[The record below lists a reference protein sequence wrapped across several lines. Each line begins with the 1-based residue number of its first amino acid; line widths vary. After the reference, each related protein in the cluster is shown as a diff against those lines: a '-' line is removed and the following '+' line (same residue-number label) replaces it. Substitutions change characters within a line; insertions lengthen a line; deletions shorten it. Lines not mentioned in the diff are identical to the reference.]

1 MRILLLSLLAAGIS
15 GLVSTAFAAGGDME
29 FRGTLLEPP
38 PCSINSGNNI
48 TVDFGLKVGVKKVDG
63 VNYMQDMNYD
73 LVCEPNTHS
82 WALKLKLTGNPISF
96 DNAAVQT
103 NINGLGIKI
112 LRDGQPFVLGSEI
125 TITPTSKPHLKA
137 VPVQQVGIVLTEGAF
152 EATATLQADYQ

>member
-1 MRILLLSLLAAGIS
+1 MRILLLSLLVAGFS
-15 GLVSTAFAAGGDME
+15 GYLPAVLAAGGDME

-38 PCSINSGNNI
+38 PCTINSGNNI
-48 TVDFGLKVGVKKVDG
+48 TVDFGLKVGIKKVDG
-63 VNYMQDMNYD
+63 VNYMQDINYD

-82 WALKLKLTGNPISF
+82 WVLKLKLTGNNTSF

-125 TITPTSKPHLKA
+125 TTTPASKPRLKA
-137 VPVQQVGIVLTEGAF
+137 VPVQQPGVLLTEGAF
-152 EATATLQADYQ
+152 EAAATLQADYQ

>member
-1 MRILLLSLLAAGIS
+1 MRILLLSLLVAGMS
-15 GLVSTAFAAGGDME
+15 SYLPAVFAAGGDML

-38 PCSINSGNNI
+38 PCTINSGNNI

-63 VNYMQDMNYD
+63 VNYMQDINYN

-82 WALKLKLTGNPISF
+82 WVLKLKLMGNPISF
-96 DNAAVQT
+96 DNSAVQT
-103 NINGLGIKI
+103 NITGLGIKI

-125 TITPTSKPHLKA
+125 TITSASKPQLKA
-137 VPVQQVGIVLTEGAF
+137 VPVQQPGLLLTEGAF

>member
-1 MRILLLSLLAAGIS
+1 MRILLLSLLVAGMS
-15 GLVSTAFAAGGDME
+15 SYLPAAFAAGGDMV

-38 PCSINSGNNI
+38 PCTINSGNNV
-48 TVDFGLKVGVKKVDG
+48 TVDFGLKVGIKKVDG
-63 VNYMQDMNYD
+63 VNYMQDINYN

-82 WALKLKLTGNPISF
+82 WVLKLKLTGNPISF
-96 DNAAVQT
+96 DQAAVQT

-125 TITPTSKPHLKA
+125 TITPTSKPQLKA
-137 VPVQQVGIVLTEGAF
+137 VPVQQPGLLLTEGAF

>member
-1 MRILLLSLLAAGIS
+1 MSLLHLPQGAIWSFEERCSSHRLVALTAVIIS
-15 GLVSTAFAAGGDME
+15 PL
-29 FRGTLLEPP
+29 
-38 PCSINSGNNI
+38 I
-48 TVDFGLKVGVKKVDG
+48 FGLKVGVKKVDG
-63 VNYMQDMNYD
+63 VNYMQDINYD